1 MKGDQILMSQKQLQ
15 RFWVMGL
22 VEKMGSDFAI
32 LLLRPWTAFFS
43 NQLYDK
49 VPREVNSWLPRH
61 NGRLP
66 KKGRLVNT

>member
-1 MKGDQILMSQKQLQ
+1 LLGGALFSCAAHKTLAKHEDGVRL
-15 RFWVMGL
+15 RYFV
-22 VEKMGSDFAI
+22 I

-49 VPREVNSWLPRH
+49 VRRELNSWLPRH

-66 KKGRLVNT
+66 KKGRPVNT

>member
-1 MKGDQILMSQKQLQ
+1 MAESLHRLG
-15 RFWVMGL
+15 
-22 VEKMGSDFAI
+22 KMGSWEDGVRLRYFFI
-32 LLLRPWTAFFS
+32 LLLRPSTTFFS

-66 KKGRLVNT
+66 KKGRPVNT